1 MIQLRDH
8 PLSPTKSWRELAAA
22 MREDGRA
29 GTTLARL
36 SPAERL
42 VAVHL
47 LEGMT
52 NREIAQALGKSVC
65 TVKNQVSAILA
76 KLNAPRR
83 GRVMA
88 MVRTSQDG

>member
-1 MIQLRDH
+1 MIQLRTES
-8 PLSPTKSWRELAAA
+8 LSPTKSWGELAAA
-22 MREDGRA
+22 IAADGRT
-29 GTTLARL
+29 GFPLARL

-52 NREIAQALGKSVC
+52 NREIAVALGKSVC
-65 TVKNQVSAILA
+65 TVKNQVGAILA
-76 KLNAPRR
+76 KLNVPRR

-88 MVRTSQDG
+88 LVR